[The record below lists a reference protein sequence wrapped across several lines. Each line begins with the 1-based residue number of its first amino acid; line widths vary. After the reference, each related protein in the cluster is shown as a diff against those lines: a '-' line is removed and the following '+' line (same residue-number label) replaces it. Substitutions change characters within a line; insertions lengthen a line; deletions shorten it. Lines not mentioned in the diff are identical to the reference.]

1 MNLADFKAV
10 MLSSLRSLL
19 PKAADK
25 NLSAGPVIVQAM
37 SVWDLPQQN
46 NVLYIIYMTQYSTV
60 S

>member
-19 PKAADK
+19 PKAAD
-25 NLSAGPVIVQAM
+25 NLSAGPVIVQAR